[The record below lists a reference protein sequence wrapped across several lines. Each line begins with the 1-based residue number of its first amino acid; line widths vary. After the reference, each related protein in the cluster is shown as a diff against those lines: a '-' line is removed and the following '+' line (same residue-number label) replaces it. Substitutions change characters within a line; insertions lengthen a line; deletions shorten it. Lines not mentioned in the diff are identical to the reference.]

1 MQFSPGLR
9 ITFAAVAIASIASV
23 GACARKSATVS
34 ATGGCDP
41 SIKVPE
47 GFCALVFSDSAGPA
61 RHLVVRKNGDVYVG
75 VLDQRREKG
84 GVLALR
90 DTNKD
95 GHADLA
101 AKFGNEGVHGVVLD
115 GDSTLLV
122 STAATVLRYHLT
134 DSLGAPSK
142 RVDTIVAGLVAR
154 PIPSH
159 SLAIDARGNLL
170 VNIGAVSDGCQ
181 AKQEPG
187 APGRDP
193 CPELDNSGG
202 IWSFRTDKTNQQ
214 MKDGTRIATGLH
226 NAIALAVSPHDTMA
240 YAVSHDR
247 DDLHRL
253 WPSLYSDEENATLA
267 AEQMIRVASSRA
279 DYGWPYCYYDYL
291 KQARVVA
298 PEYGGDKVR
307 GDRCERMIQP
317 LVAYPAHWSPMS
329 MLFYTGKM
337 FPVQY
342 GTGAFIAFHGSSNR
356 APMAEEGYQVIF
368 QQFKDGLAADYTV
381 FATGF
386 TGGAS
391 TSQGAAHR
399 PVGLAQGPDGALYL
413 SDDRGGRVW
422 KITYKKP

>member
-1 MQFSPGLR
+1 MLR
-9 ITFAAVAIASIASV
+9 TYISRLTAAAIAIFAI
-23 GACARKSATVS
+23 ACAPRKSATTS
-34 ATGGCDP
+34 ASGGCDP
-41 SIKVPE
+41 TIELPP
-47 GFCALVFSDSAGPA
+47 GFCATVFSDSAGPV
-61 RHLVVRKNGDVYVG
+61 RHLVVRQNGDVLVG

-101 AKFGNEGVHGVVLD
+101 AKFGDEGVHGVALA

-122 STAATVLRYHLT
+122 STATAVLRYRLT
-134 DSLGAPSK
+134 DSLGAGK

-154 PIPSH
+154 ATPSH
-159 SLAIDARGNLL
+159 TLAIDARGNLV
-170 VNIGAVSDGCQ
+170 VNVGAVSDGCQ
-181 AKQEPG
+181 AKEAPG

-193 CPELDNSGG
+193 CPELDYSGG
-202 IWSFRTDKTNQQ
+202 LWRFSADKTHQQ
-214 MKDGTRIATGLH
+214 IKDGTRIATGLH
-226 NAIALAVSPHDTMA
+226 NAIAVAVSPHDTMV

-247 DDLHRL
+247 DSLHTL
-253 WPSLYSDEENATLA
+253 WPNLYSDEENATLA
-267 AEQMIRVASSRA
+267 AEQMVRIASARA

-307 GDRCERMIQP
+307 GDRCDRLIQP
-317 LVAYPAHWSPMS
+317 LVVYPAHWSPMS

-337 FPVQY
+337 FPPQY
-342 GTGAFIAFHGSSNR
+342 RTGAFVAFHGSSQR
-356 APMAEEGYQVIF
+356 APMAEEGYQVVF
-368 QQFKDGLAADYTV
+368 QQFKDELAADYTI

-391 TSQGAAHR
+391 TAQGAVHR
-399 PVGLAQGPDGALYL
+399 PVGLAQGPDGAVYL
-413 SDDRGGRVW
+413 SDDRGGRIW
-422 KITYKKP
+422 KITYKAP